1 MRKSLIILPL
11 ILIISSCFSIRDGF
25 GLLDPLYQWNLVD
38 IGVENAW
45 SYSKGNHN
53 ITVAIIDSGV
63 DFTHPDL
70 LDQSWKNPNE
80 IPNNGIDDDTNG
92 YFDDIMGWDFR
103 DGDNDPS
110 PGHKH
115 GTFIAGLI
123 AADDDGDISVGVAPN
138 IRIMALRFLKDDLSW
153 DSEDWPMFIE
163 AINYAIDNK
172 ADLIHLSMQAHGI
185 PPISFK
191 GAIERAYQNQIP
203 IVSVTGNIYPPTG
216 GETHVRYPGNYSEV
230 IAVSATTKNHELA
243 NFSCFGGQNEIC
255 APGEDIYSIEP
266 NNDEIILGSGTSYAA
281 PLVSGAIALMLSLNN
296 NLSIQIIRSI
306 LHKTS
311 TDLGT
316 SGKDDYFG
324 YGLLNVSA
332 ALENV
337 TQTYGTT
344 YIQKSETSNNYE
356 TKGFE
361 LINLISI
368 TIVTII
374 KWNKRIFI
382 K

>member
-1 MRKSLIILPL
+1 MRKYILIFPL
-11 ILIISSCFSIRDGF
+11 ILLLSSCFSIRGVI

-38 IGVENAW
+38 IGIENAW

-70 LDQSWKNPNE
+70 LDQSWNNPYE
-80 IPNNGIDDDTNG
+80 IPNNGLDDDNNGYIDDT
-92 YFDDIMGWDFR
+92 MGWDFR

-110 PGHKH
+110 PGHTH

-153 DSEDWPMFIE
+153 SGPPFADEWPMFIE
-163 AINYAIDNK
+163 AINYAVDNN
-172 ADLIHLSMQAHGI
+172 ADVIHLSVQANGI
-185 PPISFK
+185 PPSSFHE
-191 GAIERAYQNQIP
+191 AIKRAYQNQIP
-203 IVSVTGNIYPPTG
+203 IVSVTGNIYLG
-216 GETHVRYPGNYSEV
+216 KNHVMYPGNYSEV
-230 IAVSATTKNHELA
+230 IAVSATTKDHELA
-243 NFSCFGGQNEIC
+243 DFSCFGVQNEIC
-255 APGEDIYSIEP
+255 APGKEIYSIEAY
-266 NNDEIILGSGTSYAA
+266 NNEFVLGNGTSYAA

-306 LHKTS
+306 LHETS

-344 YIQKSETSNNYE
+344 YIQ
-356 TKGFE
+356 
-361 LINLISI
+361 
-368 TIVTII
+368 
-374 KWNKRIFI
+374 
-382 K
+382 